1 MHLILTY
8 TNSHP
13 RIWVHSSPSFL
24 FPTEFGQ
31 HCRDRDSEI
40 FRVMQVSHYAVIHL
54 RYVTKS
60 LILGGGQSGQCG
72 RVATKIFEGF
82 GGFIIGRETVS
93 IVHYTRPGSSI
104 KQPTQN
110 LEATLCH
117 VNWPVFT
124 LKVAQKS
131 PSPL

>member
-54 RYVTKS
+54 RYVTKT
-60 LILGGGQSGQCG
+60 LILGGESDAKPGTRCW
-72 RVATKIFEGF
+72 EG
-82 GGFIIGRETVS
+82 GLVPPIIAETGA
-93 IVHYTRPGSSI
+93 ITR
-104 KQPTQN
+104 KT
-110 LEATLCH
+110 
-117 VNWPVFT
+117 
-124 LKVAQKS
+124 
-131 PSPL
+131 